1 MFLFAEHD
9 ARAPE
14 KRRIPGRSWACLL
27 SIAALLLSFVSAAAQ
42 GQLGR
47 LPSAGPLKSSADSA
61 PKPLS
66 AAAGDT
72 AQAPAST
79 QPEYLISPDDVLE
92 VYVLDVPELS
102 RAYEVSAT
110 GKVTLPLLAA
120 PLAAAGLTL
129 EQFSQLVRA
138 RLQEEGFVSD
148 PRVSTS
154 VRESRV
160 HAVSITGAVKRPQMY
175 RVLGRTT
182 LLDMLSQAEGVAEEA
197 GTMAIVRRGQIAVS
211 ALQAGSPQA
220 QVPPTVTVDLEG
232 LLGSG
237 DTAANIDIYPGDR
250 IVVPRAGIVYVVG
263 AVNRP
268 GGFPLKT
275 GRQSITVLQAL
286 ALAEDLKTTAVR
298 GKAVIIHGDPAA
310 PGGRRQLPIDP
321 RKLLAGKSP
330 DPPLVAEDILFVPD
344 SSSRRALKR
353 GAEAALQMA
362 TGLAIYRF

>member
-1 MFLFAEHD
+1 MFLFA
-9 ARAPE
+9 
-14 KRRIPGRSWACLL
+14 GRSVRVPGQRFNTRRTWAPWL
-27 SIAALLLSFVSAAAQ
+27 SILLLLLGSLPAAAQVQPGPAPAPGAASGSSAAPLAKSAGASAAA
-42 GQLGR
+42 
-47 LPSAGPLKSSADSA
+47 P
-61 PKPLS
+61 
-66 AAAGDT
+66 AAA
-72 AQAPAST
+72 SSE
-79 QPEYLISPDDVLE
+79 PEYLISPDDVLE

-102 RAYEVSAT
+102 RQYEVSAT

-129 EQFSQLVRA
+129 EQFSRSVRQ
-138 RLQEEGFVSD
+138 RLQEEGLVSD
-148 PRVSTS
+148 PRVSTA

-160 HAVSITGAVKRPQMY
+160 HAVAITGAVRKPQMY

-182 LLDMLSQAEGVAEEA
+182 LLDMLSQAEGVAEDA
-197 GTMAIVRRGQIAVS
+197 GTLAIVRRGDIAVS
-211 ALQAGSPQA
+211 ALQARSPQTEVA
-220 QVPPTVTVDLEG
+220 RVVSVDLER
-232 LLGSG
+232 LLGKG
-237 DTAANIDIYPGDR
+237 ETEANIDVYPGDR

-275 GRQSITVLQAL
+275 GKQSITVLQAL

-298 GKAVIIHGDPAA
+298 SKAVIIHGDNAA
-310 PGGRRQLPIDP
+310 PGGRRQVSVDLK
-321 RKLLAGKSP
+321 RLLAGKSP
-330 DPPLVAEDILFVPD
+330 DPALVAEDILFVPD

>member
-1 MFLFAEHD
+1 LLLFAEHG
-9 ARAPE
+9 ALAPE
-14 KRRIPGRSWACLL
+14 KRRIPRRSWVCLL
-27 SIAALLLSFVSAAAQ
+27 SLAALLHSFVSAPAQ
-42 GQLGR
+42 AQLGQL
-47 LPSAGPLKSSADSA
+47 PSPGALESSVIAV
-61 PKPLS
+61 PKPLT
-66 AAAGDT
+66 AGDT
-72 AQAPAST
+72 AHARASAE
-79 QPEYLISPDDVLE
+79 PEYLISPDDVLE

-120 PLAAAGLTL
+120 PVVAAGLTL

-148 PRVSTS
+148 ARVSTS

-160 HAVSITGAVKRPQMY
+160 HAVAITGAVKRPQMY

-182 LLDMLSQAEGVAEEA
+182 LLDMLSQAEGVTDDA
-197 GTMAIVRRGQIAVS
+197 GTVAMVRRGDIAVS
-211 ALQAGSPQA
+211 ALQARSPQIE
-220 QVPPTVTVDLEG
+220 VPRAVSVDLER
-232 LLGSG
+232 LLGKG
-237 DTAANIDIYPGDR
+237 DAAANIDIYPGDR

-298 GKAVIIHGDPAA
+298 SKAVIIHGDAAA
-310 PGGRRQLPIDP
+310 PGGRRQRPIDLK
-321 RKLLAGKSP
+321 KLLAGKSP

>member
-1 MFLFAEHD
+1 LFLSAEHD

-14 KRRIPGRSWACLL
+14 KRHLPGQAWVCLL
-27 SIAALLLSFVSAAAQ
+27 PLLALLASFVPTALQAQ
-42 GQLGR
+42 PGQ
-47 LPSAGPLKSSADSA
+47 LPSAGTLESSALTA
-61 PKPLS
+61 PTSL
-66 AAAGDT
+66 AAGDRV
-72 AQAPAST
+72 QAPASAE
-79 QPEYLISPDDVLE
+79 PEYLISPDDVLE

-120 PLAAAGLTL
+120 PVAAAGLTL

-138 RLQEEGFVSD
+138 RLREEGFVSD

-154 VRESRV
+154 VRESRM
-160 HAVSITGAVKRPQMY
+160 HAVAITGAVRKPQVY

-197 GTMAIVRRGQIAVS
+197 GTVAIVRRGQIAVS
-211 ALQAGSPQA
+211 ALQAGSVQA
-220 QVPPTVTVDLEG
+220 QVPRTVSVDLER

-310 PGGRRQLPIDP
+310 PGGRRQLPIDLK
-321 RKLLAGKSP
+321 KLLAGKSP